1 MASSYTASEER
12 TATLTPLEVVSI
24 PGTAAD
30 VNRALQTLPGIQ
42 QVDEGT
48 GLFVRGG
55 DAYETKVFPNDAA
68 LLNPM
73 DIQSPNGTFMG
84 TVDPFLL
91 DGIGFS
97 SGGFG
102 ARSGN
107 ARAKR
112 E

>member
-91 DGIGFS
+91 DGIVFS

-102 ARSGN
+102 ARYGN

>member
-91 DGIGFS
+91 DGIVFS